1 MKEIG
6 HPATSREISDAL
18 GIADPDY
25 GRQMIRVRMAELIKD
40 GKVKAE
46 KPKEGRAK
54 QLYALP

>member
-1 MKEIG
+1 LSLKEIK
-6 HPATSREISDAL
+6 L
-18 GIADPDY
+18 GIENPDY
-25 GRQMIRVRMAELIKD
+25 GRQMVRQRMEQLIKD